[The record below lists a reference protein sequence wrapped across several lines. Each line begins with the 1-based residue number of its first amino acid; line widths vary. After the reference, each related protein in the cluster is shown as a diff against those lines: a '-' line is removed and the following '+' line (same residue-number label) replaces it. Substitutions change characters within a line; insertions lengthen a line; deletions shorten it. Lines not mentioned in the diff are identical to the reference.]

1 MAETNFKFCTT
12 WGRKVALNAQFC
24 AGCGADLGAPEEQ
37 HVQQDAVT
45 GEAVVG
51 WTSGVVIGNRWG
63 TPNQML
69 LFTTDR
75 TVVAKTSSV
84 ASGLRSQAERM
95 AKGAQFG
102 VVDEILSENEK
113 NYAILHSEITQ
124 LRVKLPRVLRRIRV
138 TLTTA

>member
-1 MAETNFKFCTT
+1 
-12 WGRKVALNAQFC
+12 
-24 AGCGADLGAPEEQ
+24 
-37 HVQQDAVT
+37 
-45 GEAVVG
+45 
-51 WTSGVVIGNRWG
+51 
-63 TPNQML
+63 ML

-124 LRVKLPRVLRRIRV
+124 LRVKLPRVLCRIRV